1 MESTLSTYAPNTY
14 ALRIKG
20 VELATGESN
29 RIPSHFIVLLDNSG
43 SMGDGDS
50 PFGRSAGLGAGAS
63 SKMENVKRCLDA
75 MLACLS
81 ADDMLSIITFES
93 SSTIHLQCMT
103 VSEAHKAHIQ
113 SIIGAISPQDM
124 TNLSAGLGNV
134 RAVLATAPPQLKT
147 GIILLT
153 DGHINQGI
161 TESAPIKAIIQ
172 DILQSRAGL
181 SFHCVGYGTDHND
194 VLLKDIALE
203 TQGSY
208 NIVNTLEDVATAFGD
223 TLGGLMSCVAQ
234 NVEARLPADAVVRGP
249 FKTRVRTDGVTVPL
263 GDLYA
268 GTERIILYSA
278 SSMNQAQVH
287 AMVLPLLTPVAQ
299 TLEAVPTTERS
310 IDIELTAH
318 RYTCTDILRR
328 IQEARAAD
336 PALNAA
342 VQAYKDAIADSAYD
356 SSPIT
361 AQLRAEVAVM
371 ERALVRLT
379 SPFVGVNEDSAVLS
393 QHISYYGLGRGFSTP
408 SRPPRPTNAPW
419 APARANARA
428 NAAGGFAFRS
438 TRGSSPSDPVEDV
451 EADVDMEEEENPA
464 ASVSPTTLFQN
475 RAQRMVSNTMR
486 TVSSQHH

>member
-20 VELATGESN
+20 VELATGEST

-50 PFGRSAGLGAGAS
+50 PFGRSASLGAGAS

-249 FKTRVRTDGVTVPL
+249 FKTRVRADGVTVPL

-278 SSMNQAQVH
+278 SSTNQAQVH

-371 ERALVRLT
+371 ERALLRLS

-419 APARANARA
+419 APARAT
-428 NAAGGFAFRS
+428 GGFAFRS
-438 TRGSSPSDPVEDV
+438 TRGSSPSDPVEDG
-451 EADVDMEEEENPA
+451 EDMEDVEDEENPA
-464 ASVSPTTLFQN
+464 TPAASVTPATLFQN
-475 RAQRMVSNTMR
+475 SAQRMVSNTMR

>member
-1 MESTLSTYAPNTY
+1 
-14 ALRIKG
+14 
-20 VELATGESN
+20 
-29 RIPSHFIVLLDNSG
+29 
-43 SMGDGDS
+43 
-50 PFGRSAGLGAGAS
+50 
-63 SKMENVKRCLDA
+63 MENVKRCLDA

-172 DILQSRAGL
+172 DIIQSRAGL

-249 FKTRVRTDGVTVPL
+249 FKTRVRTDGITVPL

-278 SSMNQAQVH
+278 SSTNHAQVH

-342 VQAYKDAIADSAYD
+342 VQAYKDAIVDSAYD

-371 ERALVRLT
+371 ERGLLRLS

-419 APARANARA
+419 APARGQARA
-428 NAAGGFAFRS
+428 TGGFPFRS
-438 TRGSSPSDPVEDV
+438 TRGNSPSDPVENGEYMEDV
-451 EADVDMEEEENPA
+451 EEENPA
-464 ASVSPTTLFQN
+464 TPTASVSPTTLFQN
-475 RAQRMVSNTMR
+475 SAQRMVSATMR